1 MRVNRPGGAGT
12 GRGQGHTDSNGQLRE
27 GQSGQRWY
35 DVAAKQKAQDNLRH
49 PIKVV
54 ARRTGLSPHLIR
66 IWEKRYQTVS
76 PSRNRGNRRWYS
88 AEDIERLG
96 LLKAAT
102 ELGHP
107 IGAVAQLS
115 DAQLSALV
123 SEEKAS
129 GRATSRLVAEPCV
142 PGALMEK
149 AYAAVVAMD
158 GGGLEAV
165 LDEGS
170 VQLGQVRLL
179 NEVIVPLVERI
190 GDAWR
195 NGALKVVHEHIAS
208 AAIRTFLGQVARP
221 ISVHPGAPVL
231 LATTPAGQ
239 LHELGA
245 VMVAAAA
252 TSHGW
257 RVVYAGASLPAE
269 EIVSAAMAHRA
280 AAVALSIVHP
290 EDDPLLA
297 TELRRMRRL
306 LPSGIPV
313 IVGGRAS
320 EAYAVALDEIGARRA
335 DTLLGLAQILDG
347 LRRRPHQ
354 RGA

>member
-1 MRVNRPGGAGT
+1 VGVVAEKKKAP
-12 GRGQGHTDSNGQLRE
+12 E
-27 GQSGQRWY
+27 G
-35 DVAAKQKAQDNLRH
+35 LRH
-49 PIKVV
+49 SIKVV

-66 IWEKRYQTVS
+66 MWEKRYATVS
-76 PSRNRGNRRWYS
+76 PQRNDGNRRLYS
-88 AEDIERLG
+88 AEDIERLAV
-96 LLKAAT
+96 LKAAT
-102 ELGHP
+102 EMGHS
-107 IGAVAQLS
+107 IGSVAHLT
-115 DAQLSALV
+115 DAQLSALMA
-123 SEEKAS
+123 EEKALGMPFQAAS
-129 GRATSRLVAEPCV
+129 GGAQEPAGLV
-142 PGALMEK
+142 EK
-149 AYAAVVAMD
+149 AYAAVLAMD

-170 VQLGQVRLL
+170 VVLGQVRLL

-190 GDAWR
+190 GAAWR
-195 NGALKVVHEHIAS
+195 NGGLKVVHEHIAS

-239 LHELGA
+239 SHELGA

-269 EIVSAAMAHRA
+269 EIVSAALAHRV

-297 TELRRMRRL
+297 AELRRMRRL
-306 LPSGIPV
+306 LPKTIPV
-313 IVGGRAS
+313 VVGGRAS
-320 EAYAVALDEIGARRA
+320 EAYASALEEIGACRA
-335 DTLLGLAQILDG
+335 DNLMGLEKILGGI
-347 LRRRPHQ
+347 RRQ
-354 RGA
+354 RLGQGV

>member
-1 MRVNRPGGAGT
+1 MGIRATVQAVAG
-12 GRGQGHTDSNGQLRE
+12 
-27 GQSGQRWY
+27 
-35 DVAAKQKAQDNLRH
+35 KQKAQENLRH

-54 ARRTGLSPHLIR
+54 ARRTGLSQHLIR

-76 PSRNRGNRRWYS
+76 PSRNRGNRRLYS

-102 ELGHP
+102 DLGHP

-115 DAQLSALV
+115 DAQLSSLV

-129 GRATSRLVAEPCV
+129 AAAGARPMAGPVAPQ
-142 PGALMEK
+142 GLIEK

-208 AAIRTFLGQVARP
+208 AAIRPF
-221 ISVHPGAPVL
+221 
-231 LATTPAGQ
+231 
-239 LHELGA
+239 
-245 VMVAAAA
+245 
-252 TSHGW
+252 
-257 RVVYAGASLPAE
+257 
-269 EIVSAAMAHRA
+269 
-280 AAVALSIVHP
+280 
-290 EDDPLLA
+290 
-297 TELRRMRRL
+297 
-306 LPSGIPV
+306 
-313 IVGGRAS
+313 
-320 EAYAVALDEIGARRA
+320 
-335 DTLLGLAQILDG
+335 
-347 LRRRPHQ
+347 
-354 RGA
+354 

>member
-1 MRVNRPGGAGT
+1 MVLVSSSEVRGRLKAGSCGGGNPV
-12 GRGQGHTDSNGQLRE
+12 QGATS
-27 GQSGQRWY
+27 
-35 DVAAKQKAQDNLRH
+35 VAAKKKAQDGFRH
-49 PIKVV
+49 SIKVV

-66 IWEKRYQTVS
+66 MWEKRYATVS
-76 PSRNRGNRRWYS
+76 PERNDGNRRLYS
-88 AEDIERLG
+88 AGDIDRLA

-102 ELGHP
+102 DLGHN
-107 IGAVAQLS
+107 IGMVAHLT
-115 DAQLSALV
+115 DAQLAALV
-123 SEEKAS
+123 KEDPSDRRPRVMTQDAS
-129 GRATSRLVAEPCV
+129 SRPAALVD
-142 PGALMEK
+142 K
-149 AYAAVVAMD
+149 AYGAVSAMD
-158 GGGLEAV
+158 GGALEAV

-170 VQLGQVRLL
+170 VALGQVRLL

-195 NGALKVVHEHIAS
+195 NGGLKVAHEHIAS

-269 EIVSAAMAHRA
+269 EIVSAALAHRV

-290 EDDPLLA
+290 EDDPLLS
-297 TELRRMRRL
+297 TEIRRMRRL
-306 LPSGIPV
+306 LPAGIPV
-313 IVGGRAS
+313 IAGGRAAD
-320 EAYAVALDEIGARRA
+320 AYAAALDEVGARRA
-335 DTLLGLAQILDG
+335 DTLVGLVQILDD
-347 LRRRPHQ
+347 LRRRPVSV
-354 RGA
+354 RP